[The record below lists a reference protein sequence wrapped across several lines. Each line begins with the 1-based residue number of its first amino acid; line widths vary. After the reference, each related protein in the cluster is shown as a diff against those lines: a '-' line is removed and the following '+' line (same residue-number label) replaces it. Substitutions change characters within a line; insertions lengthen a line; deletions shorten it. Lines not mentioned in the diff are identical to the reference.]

1 MNSRG
6 WGRGGH
12 IEEGAFWR
20 DVGGGGGGGGGGR
33 EVTKKS
39 LRANQRNTCVQYF
52 REKLIELFKYKHTM
66 D

>member
-20 DVGGGGGGGGGGR
+20 DVGGGR
-33 EVTKKS
+33 EVIKRS
-39 LRANQRNTCVQYF
+39 LRANQTNTYCVQYF

>member
-20 DVGGGGGGGGGGR
+20 DVGGGGGR
-33 EVTKKS
+33 EVIKKS
-39 LRANQRNTCVQYF
+39 LRANQRNTYCVQYF
-52 REKLIELFKYKHTM
+52 
-66 D
+66 

>member
-20 DVGGGGGGGGGGR
+20 DVGGGG
-33 EVTKKS
+33 EVIKRS
-39 LRANQRNTCVQYF
+39 LRANQTNTYRVQYF

>member
-6 WGRGGH
+6 WGRGEH

-20 DVGGGGGGGGGGR
+20 DVGGGGGR
-33 EVTKKS
+33 EVIKKS
-39 LRANQRNTCVQYF
+39 LRANQRNTYCVQYF